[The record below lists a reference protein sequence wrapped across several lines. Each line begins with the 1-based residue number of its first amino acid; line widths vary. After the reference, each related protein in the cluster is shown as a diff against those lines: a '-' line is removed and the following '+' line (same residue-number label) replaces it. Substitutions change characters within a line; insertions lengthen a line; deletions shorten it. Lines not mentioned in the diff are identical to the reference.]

1 MKNEDKKQ
9 AINWGNAMVYLMGR
23 AGDGFRAILHN
34 PLNLFLAVLYW
45 ALATLYHCSLAA
57 SHDILSRLFLPV
69 SCVLSVLLFVALVTA
84 SAIPVDVIHIAN
96 GCRRIGLVNDC
107 GEPPLPIRR
116 YYENGRLVV
125 EVFTQ
130 GIPLSTFKAH
140 AEELEAAL
148 NYRVTRIKQG
158 GNRQM

>member
-1 MKNEDKKQ
+1 M
-9 AINWGNAMVYLMGR
+9 
-23 AGDGFRAILHN
+23 
-34 PLNLFLAVLYW
+34 
-45 ALATLYHCSLAA
+45 C
-57 SHDILSRLFLPV
+57 
-69 SCVLSVLLFVALVTA
+69 CVLSVLLFVALVTV
-84 SAIPVDVIHIAN
+84 SAIPMDVIHIAN

-116 YYENGRLVV
+116 YQENGRLVV

-158 GNRQM
+158 GNRQIIRLHLAPGDREIPKKVYLPKDLKLPPPRWPWANPRTAWRFRTSTRTPIIRRAGQAAAAKRP